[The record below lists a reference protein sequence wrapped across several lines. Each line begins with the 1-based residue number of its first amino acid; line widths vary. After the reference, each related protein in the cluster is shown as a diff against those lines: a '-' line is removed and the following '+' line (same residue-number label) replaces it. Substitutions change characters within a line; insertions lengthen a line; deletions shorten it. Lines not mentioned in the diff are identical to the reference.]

1 MSSLYKGPE
10 LRGWQSEAIEAWE
23 KHRVGI
29 IQAVPCAGKTVLA
42 VKLITKKLEENPDL
56 KVLIVC
62 PRLTLIQQWI
72 DSIHEFSNIQRKEIY
87 EVSSNNESKAYVCA
101 QDKIQNYKVF
111 ISTFHQIKQFF
122 NECKWKDHEWFLI
135 VDEMHNTTENYK
147 FPNEP
152 ITYKLGLSATPKKK
166 GKGADFNLGGIVYTY
181 TFSQALADK
190 IILDPVIKIV
200 FYSVNK
206 QLFKKIDSADQTVDL
221 VESAYDDFLPDEG
234 MDNIE
239 KILSM
244 PAKKKVKKDELE
256 GAEEL
261 KPEEEPDVF
270 SSKSTDFVGITRILE
285 DNFNIGKKN
294 SLQTLVFVNRIKK
307 ADLLNKML
315 AERFSDKV
323 SHSYHSKSEK
333 YNTKNHFNDLKSQ
346 FAEGKFNVLI
356 SVGTLGEGIDFPYA
370 SHGIIASPI
379 YNPTSFVQKV
389 GRLLRSY
396 KDHRKA
402 VIYYYVPSEL
412 ISRLLTDE
420 KIEPNYF
427 KSVIKIADKNG
438 DLYFVDRK
446 SLHEEKGSLS
456 DLLLQGSAYE
466 RNEDIKRI
474 KVPYD
479 LDSIMRFFK
488 RIYPETAKDLKR
500 FFPKMEE
507 EKDKN
512 EAEKVG
518 DEVKGKN
525 KNAKGSKGK
534 TDTKLQTTKTNLKV
548 KKELHEALNEPDEMD
563 ITSEPGAEPAKQIE
577 YDFSPLRTELSK
589 HHAIMLA
596 SAKNLE
602 ANLKGILLIQ
612 KKFAGRKF
620 KDFDN
625 VTFFVKEALRQK
637 IITKI
642 KYGQELE
649 KMASDDKSVLSPS
662 EQEMLRNMVSAELGD
677 FCSKQKD
684 LEKVLTSLSSSINL
698 LEKNAK
704 LKKHEGTV
712 MDERIAAMNRIAKI
726 YFDLQSLFL
735 DELEL
740 SDLAKG
746 VSSNEKKFFLTIG
759 KDIFLTK
766 QVARKFSYPED
777 FGLSRWREE
786 KEVVA
791 PIIVLTPTE
800 KFCKRIMHLMGTKEG
815 DVCAITDW
823 NALKKTVCEELKICL
838 QTDEDVLK
846 ELERHKF
853 EKEFSFEKLFFV
865 TEAIKRKKK

>member
-1 MSSLYKGPE
+1 M
-10 LRGWQSEAIEAWE
+10 EAISAWE
-23 KHRVGI
+23 KHSIGI
-29 IQAVPCAGKTVLA
+29 IQAVPGAGKTILA
-42 VKLITKKLEENPDL
+42 VRLLTKKLEENPKL

-72 DSIHEFSNIQRKEIY
+72 DSIGEYSKISRKEVY
-87 EVSSNNESKAYVCA
+87 EVSSNNESRAYVCA

-122 NECKWKDHEWFLI
+122 NECKWKDHEWLLI

-152 ITYKLGLSATPKKK
+152 IKYKLGLSATPKKK

-181 TFSQALADK
+181 NFSQALSDK

-206 QLFKKIDSADQTVDL
+206 QLFKKIDGAEQTVDL

-244 PAKKKVKKDELE
+244 PQKKKIMVTGKNLAGNKEDELE
-256 GAEEL
+256 GATEVKRED
-261 KPEEEPDVF
+261 EPDVF

-285 DNFNIGKKN
+285 DQFHIGKKN

-315 AERFSDKV
+315 AERFSEKV

-333 YNTKNHFNDLKSQ
+333 YNTKNHFNNLKSQ

-438 DLYFVDRK
+438 DLYFVDRT
-446 SLHEEKGSLS
+446 SLHEDKGSLS
-456 DLLLQGSAYE
+456 DLLQQGSAYE
-466 RNEDIKRI
+466 RNEDVKRI

-488 RIYPETAKDLKR
+488 RVYPETLKDWKK
-500 FFPKMEE
+500 FFPKIDE
-507 EKDKN
+507 EKDKEGN
-512 EAEKVG
+512 EKEG
-518 DEVKGKN
+518 KGKVKLEHTPAH
-525 KNAKGSKGK
+525 KN
-534 TDTKLQTTKTNLKV
+534 T
-548 KKELHEALNEPDEMD
+548 KKELLAKTSSKKVSIEEAVNEDEFDED
-563 ITSEPGAEPAKQIE
+563 ITTNPEENTKPVEH
-577 YDFSPLRTELSK
+577 DFSLLRAELSK
-589 HHAIMLA
+589 HHSIMLS
-596 SAKNLE
+596 SALHLE
-602 ANLKGILLIQ
+602 QNLKGVLLLE
-612 KKFAGRKF
+612 KKFGGRKF

-625 VTFFVKEALRQK
+625 VTFFVKEALKQK

-649 KMASDDKSVLSPS
+649 RVASDEKSVLSPS

-677 FCSKQKD
+677 FCSKQKE
-684 LEKVLTSLSSSINL
+684 LEKVLTSLSSSITL
-698 LEKNAK
+698 LEKHAK
-704 LKKHEGTV
+704 SKKQEGGI
-712 MDERIAAMNRIAKI
+712 MEERITAMNRIAKT

-740 SDLAKG
+740 SELAKG

-786 KEVVA
+786 KETPA
-791 PIIVLTPTE
+791 PVITLTPTE
-800 KFCKRIMHLMGTKEG
+800 KFCKRLMHLMGTEEG
-815 DVCAITDW
+815 NVCAITDW
-823 NALKKTVCEELKICL
+823 AALKKTICDEMCICA
-838 QTDEDVLK
+838 QTDEEVLK

-865 TEAIKRKKK
+865 TEAIKRKKGNK

>member
-1 MSSLYKGPE
+1 LSSLYKGPE

-23 KHRVGI
+23 KHRIGI
-29 IQAVPCAGKTVLA
+29 IQAVPGAGKTILA
-42 VKLITKKLEENPDL
+42 VKLITKKLEENPKL

-72 DSIHEFSNIQRKEIY
+72 DSIHEFSNISKKDIY
-87 EVSSNNESKAYVCA
+87 EVSSNNESRAYVCA

-122 NECKWKDHEWFLI
+122 NECRWKDHEWFLI

-181 TFSQALADK
+181 TFSQALSDK

-244 PAKKKVKKDELE
+244 PQRKKVKVDELE

-261 KPEEEPDVF
+261 APEEEPDVF

-315 AERFSDKV
+315 AERFSEKV

-427 KSVIKIADKNG
+427 KSIIKIADKNG

-446 SLHEEKGSLS
+446 SLHEDKGSLS

-488 RIYPETAKDLKR
+488 RIYPETAKDLKK

-507 EKDKN
+507 EADK
-512 EAEKVG
+512 AEGAK
-518 DEVKGKN
+518 EVVEIKGK
-525 KNAKGSKGK
+525 KGK
-534 TDTKLQTTKTNLKV
+534 AKAASSKIELKV
-548 KKELHEALNEPDEMD
+548 KKELHEAPREPDEMD
-563 ITSEPGAEPAKQIE
+563 ITSVPGEEKAKPIE
-577 YDFSPLRTELSK
+577 YDFSLLREELSK
-589 HHAIMLA
+589 YHAIMLT
-596 SAKNLE
+596 SALHLE
-602 ANLKGILLIQ
+602 QNLKGILLIE

-662 EQEMLRNMVSAELGD
+662 EQEMLRNMVSAELSD

-684 LEKVLTSLSSSINL
+684 LEKVLTSLASSIAL

-704 LKKHEGTV
+704 SKKHEGTV
-712 MDERIAAMNRIAKI
+712 MEERITAMNRIAKT

-791 PIIVLTPTE
+791 PIITLTPTE

-823 NALKKTVCEELKICL
+823 NALKKTVCDELKICV